1 MSIALLQ
8 RVRQWGL
15 AKIAGVAILWF
26 TGSMYPSTRYV
37 KSKSTLLGVEWQLLK
52 RCALTEFPRI
62 GCTLS
67 LVPVSSM
74 KPRKLGQLKLLM
86 QLRQLRPVKQLRE
99 FLPEVT
105 PSAGLRKL
113 RHKGFLQPVAAV
125 VMDAPVGIS
134 EDEKARALHGF
145 WICHQ
150 SRESQ
155 ERIWGHERSWK
166 ELKKDCRVWVV
177 SHFYFAGVGSA
188 LLNQLAFH
196 VISLICQSFHF
207 TRRATERDVNMVYS
221 IFRCVAGRS
230 QLCHYVGAFVPN
242 HSTPRMTQAQIKK
255 CMFFFQNATC
265 LFAPRLWR
273 HHWRDLLWGTFESLW
288 RLKSRKG
295 SIKRQ

>member
-255 CMFFFQNATC
+255 CMFFFSK
-265 LFAPRLWR
+265 
-273 HHWRDLLWGTFESLW
+273 RDLSFCTEVMKTSLKRPFMRYIW
-288 RLKSRKG
+288 EPLKAEV
-295 SIKRQ
+295 